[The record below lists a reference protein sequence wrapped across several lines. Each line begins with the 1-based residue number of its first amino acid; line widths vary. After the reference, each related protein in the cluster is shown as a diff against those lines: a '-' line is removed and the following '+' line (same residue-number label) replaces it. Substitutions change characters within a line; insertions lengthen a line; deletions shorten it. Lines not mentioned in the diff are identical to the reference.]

1 MTGTAFF
8 AQRTQ
13 TDEIGTWVL
22 AMSSFMCVFIAGY
35 GRWRYKVVIEKIDW
49 LYFLCALL
57 GIGAWYITK
66 TPLRSVIIISVTD
79 ALAFLPTFRKVR
91 SDPQGESV

>member
-13 TDEIGTWVL
+13 TDEIGTRVL
-22 AMSSFMCVFIAGY
+22 GISSAMCLFIACY
-35 GRWRYKVVIEKIDW
+35 GWWRYKVVIAKIDW
-49 LYFLCALL
+49 FYFFCALL
-57 GIGAWYITK
+57 GLGVWYITK
-66 TPLRSVIIISVTD
+66 TPLRSIIIISITD
-79 ALAFLPTFRKVR
+79 LLAFFPTIRKVR